1 MYCILLYYSVL
12 YCAWV
17 RRPIHNASENSTTTE
32 ASASAAAIATT
43 ASASGATANKA
54 QKNTSMNHLQDILF
68 AFESQIIN

>member
-32 ASASAAAIATT
+32 ASASAATP
-43 ASASGATANKA
+43 ASGATANKA